1 MTIKDILE
9 DHYGIDFS
17 SLDFKIKDEELS
29 CTKEEILK
37 SLEENELVFDTN
49 NPIEKI
55 KPGVKYYISD
65 ADIED
70 NNKQTTLYWD

>member
-9 DHYGIDFS
+9 DYYGIDFS

-37 SLEENELVFDTN
+37 SLEENELMFDTMN
-49 NPIEKI
+49 ELE
-55 KPGVKYYISD
+55 PGAKYYISNID
-65 ADIED
+65 VED
-70 NNKQTTLYWD
+70 DRKQTTLYCWN